1 MKMVSL
7 SEKDQISLG
16 EQIGALLKGGEF
28 IELNGDIGSGKTTFV
43 KGLAKGLEIL
53 DEVQSPS
60 FTISRFYEGGR
71 GIYLHHYD
79 FYRLDDPGIMRNDL
93 NEAASE
99 SDSVVAVEWS
109 GVVEGFLP
117 VKRIKIEII
126 HLEEGREI
134 ELSGL
139 DDFPYIKEGLTK

>member
-1 MKMVSL
+1 
-7 SEKDQISLG
+7 
-16 EQIGALLKGGEF
+16 
-28 IELNGDIGSGKTTFV
+28 
-43 KGLAKGLEIL
+43 
-53 DEVQSPS
+53 
-60 FTISRFYEGGR
+60 
-71 GIYLHHYD
+71 
-79 FYRLDDPGIMRNDL
+79 MRNDL